1 MGAKPAEKAARR
13 CAAGRF
19 ASRAMARETAV
30 MPPVASVVSNWGAV
44 IATQNL
50 PKGAEM
56 DLVSRWLLIIRAS
69 VFPMTL
75 CSGLIGGLLAVG
87 APDARF
93 GCLLLALIGL
103 VVAHAANNMI
113 NDYFD
118 VVGGVDTDGYVRTVY
133 APHPILSG
141 LISKTGLLIAIL
153 VANLVDL
160 WILVELV
167 QARGWPVV
175 VFALAGLFISVFYV
189 APPLKLKHRGLG
201 EPGVA
206 VVWGPLMIGGTYY
219 VTTGTAPLWVF
230 LASLPYAML
239 VTTVLFGKHVDK
251 LVSDQAKGIHT
262 LPVILGREKA
272 LAWTR
277 AMMSAYFAL
286 VALLVVLGVVSV
298 WCLAVVLAI
307 PRLFETLETFRKA
320 PPPGPPP
327 GYPLWP
333 LWYVAWAFRLNRR
346 AGGLFVLGLLLNA
359 FVPLYVSID
368 FSLRS

>member
-1 MGAKPAEKAARR
+1 MPANSSLVTNWAAVL
-13 CAAGRF
+13 
-19 ASRAMARETAV
+19 S
-30 MPPVASVVSNWGAV
+30 
-44 IATQNL
+44 TQNL

-56 DLVSRWLLIIRAS
+56 DFVSRWLLIIRAS

-87 APDARF
+87 APDASFRYLMLS
-93 GCLLLALIGL
+93 LLGL
-103 VVAHAANNMI
+103 LVAHSANNMI

-141 LISKTGLLIAIL
+141 LISKSGLLVAIL
-153 VANLVDL
+153 VANLIDL

-167 QARGWPVV
+167 EARGFGVA

-189 APPLKLKHRGLG
+189 APPLQLKHRGLG

-206 VVWGPLMIGGTYY
+206 IVWGPLMIGGTYF
-219 VTTGTAPLWVF
+219 VTTGEAPLWVF
-230 LASLPYAML
+230 VASLPYAML

-251 LVSDQAKGIHT
+251 HDSDKAKGINT
-262 LPVILGREKA
+262 LPVILGKERA
-272 LAWTR
+272 LHWTR
-277 AMMSAYFAL
+277 VMMTLYFAL
-286 VALLVVLGVVSV
+286 VVGLVATGIVGL
-298 WCLAVVLAI
+298 WCLLSLLAI
-307 PRLFETLETFRKA
+307 PRLLETLDTFRR
-320 PPPGPPP
+320 PPPPEPPA

-346 AGGLFVLGLLLNA
+346 AGGLFVLGLLLDA
-359 FVPLYVSID
+359 VVPLHWSL
-368 FSLRS
+368 FS